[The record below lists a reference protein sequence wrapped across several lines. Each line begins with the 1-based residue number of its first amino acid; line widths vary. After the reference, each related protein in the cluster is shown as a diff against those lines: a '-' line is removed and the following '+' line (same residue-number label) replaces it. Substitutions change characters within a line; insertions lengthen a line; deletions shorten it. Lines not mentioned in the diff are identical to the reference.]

1 MRWLKRLNK
10 DLTGLS
16 ITEVRYD
23 RGGYPVIEL
32 SDGSSLI
39 IQSDDEGNGPG
50 VAMHEPSMDQ
60 DCALVQSGQVVAR
73 PDAVGTWQI
82 KGGR

>member
-1 MRWLKRLNK
+1 MRWLKKLNK

-23 RGGYPVIEL
+23 RGGYPVIDL
-32 SDGSSLI
+32 SDGSSLV

-50 VAMHEPSMDQ
+50 VAMHEPSMES
-60 DCALVQSGQVVAR
+60 AYGAGRR
-73 PDAVGTWQI
+73 PLENAVGTWQI
-82 KGGR
+82 KGGRR

>member
-1 MRWLKRLNK
+1 MRWLKKLNK

-23 RGGYPVIEL
+23 RGGYPAIEL
-32 SDGSSLI
+32 SDGSSLV

-50 VAMHEPSMDQ
+50 VAVHD
-60 DCALVQSGQVVAR
+60 L
-73 PDAVGTWQI
+73 PDGTMGEATWQI